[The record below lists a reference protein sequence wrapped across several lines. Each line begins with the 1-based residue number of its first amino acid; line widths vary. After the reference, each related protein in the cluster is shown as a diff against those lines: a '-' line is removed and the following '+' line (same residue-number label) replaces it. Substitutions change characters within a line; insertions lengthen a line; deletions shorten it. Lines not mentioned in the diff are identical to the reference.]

1 MRELTLNE
9 VGIVSGA
16 DGASYEAA
24 GSGGTLGGLLATG
37 TIEGAAAGGVLGV
50 AVATAFN
57 FGYAVGTV
65 ANDYF
70 GISDWIVDELTE

>member
-24 GSGGTLGGLLATG
+24 GSGGTLGGLLAS
-37 TIEGAAAGGVLGV
+37 A
-50 AVATAFN
+50 
-57 FGYAVGTV
+57 
-65 ANDYF
+65 
-70 GISDWIVDELTE
+70 